1 MTEPPIYRYDVTFEA
16 TEIDQG
22 RSIVRLALSREGTP
36 PPQHHVLLRAQE
48 EMTPEDTKLLA
59 QFLNQYITRFAFV
72 PPDMAEPDEGEVI
85 RCLIRPLRSSRPSC
99 CAA

>member
-22 RSIVRLALSREGTP
+22 RSIVTLALSHEGSASAPSTTFFFEP
-36 PPQHHVLLRAQE
+36 TE

-59 QFLNQYITRFAFV
+59 QFLNQYITRLGIV
-72 PPDMAEPDEGEVI
+72 LPDTAEPDDG
-85 RCLIRPLRSSRPSC
+85 
-99 CAA
+99 